1 MNIYNMTDNNYDK
14 YMKLLVRRDQL
25 KQEAAGWHAKYVA
38 EFGEKLCKLFE
49 EQMKCVE
56 LKKKIHFCQLQRN
69 HGMKVDKEE
78 MEKNVAMQ
86 MKSSMEQLR
95 KMREGYEMAS
105 NLKSIPHVTVMRVK
119 SLYRKIVKMIHPD
132 LRPHLAGDEEVE
144 TFWIRA
150 QEAYENYDVDE
161 LESLEALIKNHLLMI
176 GEEIDEK
183 IEIHELEAKI
193 LHIENDI
200 DTILETDPYLY
211 SVLLTQPDLV
221 GQRHEELSE
230 NILNYQKH
238 AVELEHILE
247 TFLTDGEVTIECDPM

>member
-1 MNIYNMTDNNYDK
+1 MNIYKMTDNNYDK
-14 YMKLLVRRDQL
+14 YMKLLVRRDRL
-25 KQEAAGWHAKYVA
+25 KQEAASWNAKYVA

-49 EQMKCVE
+49 EQMHCVE

-69 HGMKVDKEE
+69 HGLNIDKNE

-86 MKSSMEQLR
+86 MKASKEQLQ

-105 NLKSIPHVTVMRVK
+105 NLKSVPHVTVMRVK
-119 SLYRKIVKMIHPD
+119 NLYRKIVKMIHPD
-132 LRPHLAGDEEVE
+132 LRPHLADDEEVE

-150 QEAYENYDVDE
+150 QEAYETYDVDT
-161 LESLEALIKNHLLMI
+161 LETLEALIKNHLLMI
-176 GEEIDEK
+176 GEEVDEK
-183 IEIHELEAKI
+183 IEIHDLEAKI

-211 SVLLTQPDLV
+211 SVLLTQRDLV
-221 GQRHEELSE
+221 EQRHEELSE

-238 AVELEHILE
+238 AIELEHILE